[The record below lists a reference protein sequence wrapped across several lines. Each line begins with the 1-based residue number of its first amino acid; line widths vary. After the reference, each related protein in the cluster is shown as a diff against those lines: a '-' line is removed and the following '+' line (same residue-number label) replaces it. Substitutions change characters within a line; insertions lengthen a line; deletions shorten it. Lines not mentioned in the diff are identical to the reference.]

1 MITELTA
8 LQDGVAGVPDDDRGV
23 IWVAEKANLA
33 SVDPASG
40 DLRRH
45 AAFPRTP
52 SGIALSADRQ
62 QLLVACEDGTI
73 ATIAADDPDGVV
85 ADLAV
90 SPTDQLGQLAATR
103 PVTGPGS
110 ALAVSKSAGRVLAVS
125 LTDAQIRNVVALTG
139 VTGVATFGSRVFA
152 AATVAGGGRLVHV
165 SGGAAQGIATGLLAT
180 GHVTVTPDGS
190 QLLVAHPRADRFTAL
205 TLADGSMVVGATKSI
220 PGTLVEVHGLVDG
233 RLAILTAEALTL
245 ADDISELRGGP
256 RLVSPAAPLF
266 VRSWVKIQYDLSG
279 SGLSD
284 ADVSFVVTDGP
295 DVAIVS
301 HTQTVTPIGGGVPE
315 PLLIAGGLLGT
326 FGLEMVETA
335 TGSVLDSTTFDVTD
349 EWHDPDTGPSIFVQ
363 GEGEGTSGGDWGG
376 GPNAAPQNLGTTPH
390 NGTWRVGVLM
400 VNTADGSFP
409 SEATALANARK
420 AILDEVQDGTSV
432 SGTTRSARHYYEE
445 LSGWNPATNRGLTI
459 RAHNNQVFG
468 PVTLPNGWGTY
479 FSQKKNEAG
488 VVTDTKWS
496 SMGTT
501 VQTIITR
508 AFTDGIMTTADFS
521 AIDVLLLVPFSPDT
535 VAGTASSPA
544 RFVWPH
550 AWPSQS
556 YLAGAN
562 VMTGQRSFAAV
573 FVPPD
578 FAVHDGRRVHA
589 TLSHEIGHTLGLPD
603 LYNFPEYTPDI
614 TNRLT
619 MDWDMMAGS
628 RNNMPHFSLSN
639 RMRQGW
645 VQAGD
650 LRLFNFSVAPPAG
663 GVVNETVTLH
673 AAELPPLGGR
683 SRGAEIRLSD
693 GWNTYIEYRAKQ
705 PAQFG
710 DTLPT
715 DRRVVITDVTSD
727 SFSSPVSRPPIV
739 FVHNDADGD
748 GPILDMN
755 LDYEEIDPS
764 SQKQLTVS
772 VVSTGADNAVV
783 SIKYDSGQRPDPGIR
798 PWTGGPDWQSP
809 DIEVRNAKSIADPGR
824 WANTP
829 WLGNINTVVAK
840 VRNNGDLVAKG
851 VVVDLF
857 VVEYTTGDGPMVP
870 LGTDV
875 KDIPAGATV
884 EFTAAWSPPVDRHYC
899 IVVRIRLYQDPAT
912 AGLFET
918 NIFNNEARSNYTRF
932 VSASSSPSTRVG
944 AQIQLANPF
953 EDSALVHAVVNSSH
967 PYHRVFLDHAWLRV
981 DGKASRPVQ
990 VYDEAMAGFPE
1001 ADADEDERVLGR
1013 LWKEDNFVT
1022 IEGWSERPFQADCG
1036 APTLTGGVTMRVGSG
1051 RATEIEI
1058 TEARHTFM
1066 AGHVRHVDDGSPVD
1080 GGTVVIVAREL
1091 DEFGGQLTANGE
1103 LDGGDFAIEF
1113 PGSLRGAE
1121 QVGQAHY
1128 LGSFGS
1134 APCESKTVEL
1144 EQ

>member
-1 MITELTA
+1 VITELTA
-8 LQDGVAGVPDDDRGV
+8 LQDGVAGVLDDDRGV

-33 SVDPASG
+33 SVDPVSG

-45 AAFPRTP
+45 AAFPSTP

-62 QLLVACEDGTI
+62 RLLVACENGTV
-73 ATIAADDPDGVV
+73 ATIAADDPDGAVV
-85 ADLAV
+85 DLAV
-90 SPTDQLGQLAATR
+90 SPTDQLGQAAATR
-103 PVTGPGS
+103 PATGPGS
-110 ALAVSKSAGRVLAVS
+110 ALAVSKSAGRVIAVS

-139 VTGVATFGSRVFA
+139 VSGVATFGSRVFA
-152 AATVAGGGRLVHV
+152 AATIAGSGRLVHV
-165 SGGAAQGIATGLLAT
+165 SGGAAQGIASGLLAT
-180 GHVTVTPDGS
+180 GHVTVTPDGA
-190 QLLVAHPRADRFTAL
+190 LLMVAHPAADRVSAL
-205 TLADGSMVVGATKSI
+205 TLADGSVVTAATETI
-220 PGTLVEVHGLVDG
+220 TGTLVEVHGLTDG
-233 RLAILTAEALTL
+233 RLAILTTETL
-245 ADDISELRGGP
+245 AVADDFSDLPSGP
-256 RLVSPAAPLF
+256 RLVPPAGPLF

-279 SGLSD
+279 SGLTD

-295 DVAIVS
+295 DVGIVS
-301 HTQTVTPIGGGVPE
+301 HTETVTPIGGGVPE
-315 PLLIAGGLLGT
+315 PLLIAGGLLGK

-335 TGSVLDSTTFDVTD
+335 TGSVLDSTTFEVTD
-349 EWHDPDTGPSIFVQ
+349 EWHDPDTGPSTFIQ

-376 GPNAAPQNLGTTPH
+376 GPNAPQNLNTIPH

-400 VNTADGSFP
+400 VNTADGSYP
-409 SEATALANARK
+409 TGATALANARQ
-420 AILDEVQDGTSV
+420 AILNEVQDGATV

-445 LSGWNPATNRGLTI
+445 LSGWNPATNRGLTV

-479 FSQKKNEAG
+479 FSQKKNAAG

-501 VQTIITR
+501 VQTIVTR
-508 AFTDGIMTTADFS
+508 AFSEGIMTTADFS

-535 VAGTASSPA
+535 VAGTATSPA

-550 AWPSQS
+550 AWPNQS

-562 VMTGQRSFAAV
+562 VMTDQRSFAAV

-628 RNNMPHFSLSN
+628 RNDMPHFSLSN

-645 VQAGD
+645 VQAGH
-650 LRLFNFSVAPPAG
+650 LRLFNFSVAPAG

-673 AAELPPLGGR
+673 AAELSPSAGR
-683 SRGAEIRLSD
+683 MRGIEIRLSD

-705 PAQFG
+705 PAQFS

-715 DRRVVITDVTSD
+715 DRRVVVTDVTSD

-748 GPILDMN
+748 GPILDST

-764 SQKQLTVS
+764 SQKQLTVT
-772 VVSTGADNAVV
+772 VVSTAADNAVV
-783 SIKYDSGQRPDPGIR
+783 NVKYDSGQRPDPGIR

-809 DIEVRNAKSIADPGR
+809 DIEVRNAKSIADPAK

-829 WLGNINTVVAK
+829 WPGNQNTVVAK
-840 VRNNGDLVAKG
+840 VRNNGDLLAKG
-851 VVVDLF
+851 VVVDFF
-857 VVEYTTGDGPMVP
+857 VVKYTTGDGPMVE

-875 KDIPAGATV
+875 QDIPAGATV
-884 EFTAAWSPPVDRHYC
+884 EFTAAWSPPVEGHYC
-899 IVVRIRLYQDPAT
+899 IVVQIRLYQDPAT

-932 VSASSSPSTRVG
+932 VSASSSPSRRVS
-944 AQIQLANPF
+944 AEIQLANPF
-953 EDSALVHAVVNSSH
+953 EDSTLVHAVVNSSH

-981 DGKASRPVQ
+981 DGKSSRPVQ
-990 VYDEAMAGFPE
+990 VYDEALAGFPE

-1022 IEGWSERPFQADCG
+1022 VEGWSERPFLADCG
-1036 APTLTGGVTMRVGSG
+1036 APTLTGGATVRVGAG

-1058 TEARHTFM
+1058 TDARHTFM
-1066 AGHVRHVDDGSPVD
+1066 AGRVFHVDDGSPVS

-1091 DEFGGQLTANGE
+1091 DEFGGHQTADGE

-1113 PGSLRGAE
+1113 PGSLKGAK

-1128 LGSFGS
+1128 LGSFGA
-1134 APCESKTVEL
+1134 APCESRTVDL
-1144 EQ
+1144 EP